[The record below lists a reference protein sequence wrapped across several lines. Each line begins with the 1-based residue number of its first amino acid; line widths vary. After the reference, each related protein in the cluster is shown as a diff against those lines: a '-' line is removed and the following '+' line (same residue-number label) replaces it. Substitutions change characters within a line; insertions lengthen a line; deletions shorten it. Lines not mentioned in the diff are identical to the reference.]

1 MRGCLALPGR
11 VLALLIVAGLLYLAW
26 SERSRITGYWQRLTD
41 RPSADAVGATGRPS
55 DSSLRSA
62 SDKIDSLNGWRADSV
77 VLTAS
82 EMASL
87 IGTGLDHR
95 VRSELDSL
103 EVTLG
108 ADRISVA
115 GRIRTAGLPREV
127 LGPLAGAFDERE
139 PIRAAGP
146 VRVTTTGRAS
156 WQVDAFQVRD
166 FEFPREVVPRI
177 VGLVA
182 GDKNDSLLVI
192 EIPEGIGGVRV
203 HPEGVTLYPSG
214 RQP

>member
-11 VLALLIVAGLLYLAW
+11 ILGLFVVVGLLYLAW
-26 SERSRITGYWQRLTD
+26 RQRDRIAGYWQRLTD
-41 RPSADAVGATGRPS
+41 RPSAEAVGATGRPGEE
-55 DSSLRSA
+55 SLQSA
-62 SDKIDSLNGWRADSV
+62 TNKIDSLNGWRADSV

-87 IGTGLDHR
+87 VGAGLDSR
-95 VRSELDSL
+95 VRGELDSL
-103 EVTLG
+103 VVTLG
-108 ADRISVA
+108 DDRLSVA

-146 VRVTTTGRAS
+146 VRVTAPGRAS
-156 WQVDAFQVRD
+156 WQVDAFQVRE

-182 GDKNDSLLVI
+182 GDKSDSLLVI

>member
-11 VLALLIVAGLLYLAW
+11 LLSLLLLAALVYVAWLEW
-26 SERSRITGYWQRLTD
+26 DRIAEYWHRLTD
-41 RPSADAVGATGRPS
+41 RPSADAVGATGRPAEE
-55 DSSLRSA
+55 SLLSA
-62 SDKIDSLNGWRADSV
+62 INKIDSLNGWRADSV
-77 VLTAS
+77 VLTAG

-87 IGTGLDHR
+87 IGAGLDR
-95 VRSELDSL
+95 VVRRELDSL

-108 ADRISVA
+108 VDRLSVA

-127 LGPLAGAFDERE
+127 LGPLVGAFNERE

-146 VRVTTTGRAS
+146 LRLTAPGRAS
-156 WQVDAFQVRD
+156 WRVDAFQVRD
-166 FEFPREVVPRI
+166 FEFPREMVPQI
-177 VGLVA
+177 VAQVA
-182 GDKNDSLLVI
+182 GDKGDGVLTIAV
-192 EIPEGIGGVRV
+192 PEGIGGVRV

>member
-11 VLALLIVAGLLYLAW
+11 LLSLLLLAAVVYFGW
-26 SERSRITGYWQRLTD
+26 TERERIAGYWHRLTD
-41 RPSADAVGATGRPS
+41 RPSAGAVGATGRPGEE
-55 DSSLRSA
+55 SLQSA
-62 SDKIDSLNGWRADSV
+62 TNKIDSLNGWRADSV
-77 VLTAS
+77 VLTAA

-87 IGTGLDHR
+87 IGAGLDRR
-95 VRSELDSL
+95 VRGELDSL

-108 ADRISVA
+108 AERISVA
-115 GRIRTAGLPREV
+115 GRIRTEGLPREV
-127 LGPLAGAFDERE
+127 LGPLAGAFEERE

-146 VRVTTTGRAS
+146 VRILAPGRAT

-182 GDKNDSLLVI
+182 GDQRDSVLTI
-192 EIPEGIGGVRV
+192 EVPEGIGGVRV
-203 HPEGVTLYPSG
+203 HPDGVTLYPSG

>member
-11 VLALLIVAGLLYLAW
+11 LLSLLLLAAIVYFGW
-26 SERSRITGYWQRLTD
+26 TERARIAGYWHRLTD
-41 RPSADAVGATGRPS
+41 RPSAGAVGAIGRPGEE
-55 DSSLRSA
+55 SLLSA
-62 SDKIDSLNGWRADSV
+62 TNKIDSLNGWRADSV
-77 VLTAS
+77 VLTAA

-87 IGTGLDHR
+87 IGAGLDSR

-108 ADRISVA
+108 IDRISVS
-115 GRIRTAGLPREV
+115 GRIRTEGLPREV
-127 LGPLAGAFDERE
+127 LGPLAGAFDQRE

-146 VRVTTTGRAS
+146 VRILAPGRAT

-166 FEFPREVVPRI
+166 FEFPREMVPRI

-182 GDKNDSLLVI
+182 GDQRDSVLTI
-192 EIPEGIGGVRV
+192 EVPEGIGGVRV
-203 HPEGVTLYPSG
+203 HPGGVTLYPSG